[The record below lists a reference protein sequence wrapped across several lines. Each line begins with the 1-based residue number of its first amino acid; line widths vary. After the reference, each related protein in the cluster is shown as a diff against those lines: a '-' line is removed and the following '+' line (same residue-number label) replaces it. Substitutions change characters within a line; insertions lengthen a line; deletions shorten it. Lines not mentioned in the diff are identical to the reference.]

1 MELNP
6 IIKQALLDIDF
17 IERYQRLSDEYSAE
31 KVPSKERLV
40 YVDGDEVFEMLS
52 KLGYE
57 SSFDSREKF
66 FKIKEEHLGKYRF
79 GFHISLRDG
88 NAELIWV
95 VKEGDNVLLGLP
107 WGIYSRL
114 MIDPDYR
121 IKRPV
126 YGTYDDLEH
135 ILEVAFEMY
144 KDFKNAI
151 GRLTDTRIV

>member
-1 MELNP
+1 MELNS

-31 KVPSKERLV
+31 KVPSEERLV

-66 FKIKEEHLGKYRF
+66 FKIKEEQFGKYKF
-79 GFHISLRDG
+79 EFHISLRDG

-95 VKEGDNVLLGLP
+95 VREGDTVILGLP

-121 IKRPV
+121 IKRPF
-126 YGTYDDLEH
+126 YGTYDDLEN
-135 ILEVAFEMY
+135 ILVVAFEMY
-144 KDFKNAI
+144 KDFKKAI
-151 GRLTDTRIV
+151 GRLTDTRLV

>member
-6 IIKQALLDIDF
+6 IIKQALVDIDF
-17 IERYQRLSDEYSAE
+17 IGRYQRLSDEYSAE

-66 FKIKEEHLGKYRF
+66 FKIKEEQFGKYKF

-95 VKEGDNVLLGLP
+95 VREGDTVTKGL
-107 WGIYSRL
+107 WR
-114 MIDPDYR
+114 
-121 IKRPV
+121 
-126 YGTYDDLEH
+126 
-135 ILEVAFEMY
+135 F
-144 KDFKNAI
+144 
-151 GRLTDTRIV
+151 

>member
-6 IIKQALLDIDF
+6 IVKQTLVDIDF

-31 KVPSKERLV
+31 KVPSNERLV

-66 FKIKEEHLGKYRF
+66 FKIKEEPLGKYRF

-95 VKEGDNVLLGLP
+95 VREGDTVILGSP

-144 KDFKNAI
+144 EDFKNAM
-151 GRLTDTRIV
+151 GRLTDTGLV

>member
-1 MELNP
+1 MGNLH
-6 IIKQALLDIDF
+6 
-17 IERYQRLSDEYSAE
+17 
-31 KVPSKERLV
+31 
-40 YVDGDEVFEMLS
+40 
-52 KLGYE
+52 
-57 SSFDSREKF
+57 SFDSHEKF
-66 FKIKEEHLGKYRF
+66 FKIKEEQFGKYKF

-95 VKEGDNVLLGLP
+95 VREGNTVILGLL

-121 IKRPV
+121 IKRPF

-144 KDFKNAI
+144 KDFKNAM
-151 GRLTDTRIV
+151 GRSTDKG